1 MVPAVAVKLVAPD
14 EVNCFVVP
22 RVTEADVGEMTCGVA
37 DLSVTLALAEPP
49 GPVAVTVTA
58 LDEGMVDGAVYSP
71 EAEMV
76 PAVAV
81 QDVAPVEV
89 NCFDCPRV
97 MDSDVGDM
105 VCGLTKVTV
114 NTGPQRLPGL
124 LTCTVPVPG
133 LD

>member
-22 RVTEADVGEMTCGVA
+22 RVTEADVGEMTCGVKA
-37 DLSVTLALAEPP
+37 WSVTLALAEPP
-49 GPVAVTVTA
+49 GPVAVIVTA
-58 LDEGMVDGAVYSP
+58 VDEGMVDGAVYRP
-71 EAEMV
+71 EEEME

-81 QDVAPVEV
+81 QEDALAEL
-89 NCFDCPRV
+89 NCFVCPSLTV
-97 MDSDVGDM
+97 AEVGEM
-105 VCGLTKVTV
+105 VCGLTNVTV
-114 NTGPQRLPGL
+114 KTGPHRLPGL